1 MPKAKSVAE
10 KLLLKPG
17 MTIATVNAP
26 RDAPALGPVAKD
38 VETADAVVVFAVH
51 AAEVKIP
58 EGMQAK
64 ARLWI
69 CYPKAGKL
77 GTDLSRDTLWPLMEK
92 RGFEGV
98 RLVAID
104 GTWSAMAFRRK
115 AS

>member
-17 MTIATVNAP
+17 MTIAALNAP
-26 RDAPALGPVAKD
+26 KDAPPLGPAAKN

-51 AAEVKIP
+51 AADLTIP
-58 EGMQAK
+58 QGMQAK

-77 GTDLSRDTLWPLMEK
+77 GTDLSRDTLWPLLEK

-104 GTWSAMAFRRK
+104 DTWSAMAFRRK